1 MSDSQEEATEE
12 RTEEQT
18 EAEEVLDDD
27 VVLDLEA
34 AEEYE
39 EVIDQLQDR
48 IDEQQEQIE
57 ELNDLMLDLS
67 VRVAD
72 DRAMG
77 VCPECHGAVIKRKGL
92 FRRTTIECTRC
103 GEVYHKY

>member
-12 RTEEQT
+12 VAEEQT
-18 EAEEVLDDD
+18 DAEQALDDD

-39 EVIDQLQDR
+39 AVIDQLQER
-48 IDEQQEQIE
+48 VDEQQEQIE

-77 VCPECHGAVIKRKGL
+77 VCPDCHGAVIKRKGL